1 MRFQILVAATILS
14 LTSLSSVAESIVKPI
29 TLLAWNVESGGSDPA
44 VIAEQLT
51 KLRGYDV

>member
-1 MRFQILVAATILS
+1 MRFQILVAAILS
-14 LTSLSSVAESIVKPI
+14 LTSLSSAAEPIVKPT

-51 KLRGYDV
+51 KLQGYDV